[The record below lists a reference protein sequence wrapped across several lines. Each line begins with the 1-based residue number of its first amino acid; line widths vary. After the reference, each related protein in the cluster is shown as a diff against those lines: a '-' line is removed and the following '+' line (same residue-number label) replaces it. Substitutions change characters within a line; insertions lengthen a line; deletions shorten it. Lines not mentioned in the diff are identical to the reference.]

1 MPDRIALGAIEAE
14 VVFKDIRNVHLTVLP
29 PKGHVRISAPR
40 HMALDTVRVFALSK
54 LAWIKSQRDK
64 MADQE
69 REPSRE
75 YLERESHYVWGRR
88 YLLKLL
94 EVDDAPS
101 VALRHR
107 TLVLALKEGAGFA
120 ARQAVLSRW
129 YRDQVRER
137 AGALV
142 AAWSRTLGLDMP
154 PRVHVQHMKTKWGSC
169 SPAHR
174 SIRLNTELAKKPPG
188 CLEYIVVH
196 ELVHLLE
203 PTHNERFKA
212 LMRAFL
218 PDWEDRRRELNRL
231 PVRHEDWLY

>member
-1 MPDRIALGAIEAE
+1 MMPTRIALGGIEAE
-14 VVFKDIRNVHLTVLP
+14 VVFKDIRNIHLTVLP
-29 PKGHVRISAPR
+29 PNGRVRISAPT

-54 LAWIKSQRDK
+54 LAWIKSQRK
-64 MADQE
+64 SMVEQE

-88 YLLKLL
+88 YLLKIV
-94 EVDDAPS
+94 ETDGAQMVS
-101 VALRHR
+101 LRHR
-107 TLVLALKEGAGFA
+107 TLVLAIKNGADQA
-120 ARQAVLSRW
+120 ARRAVLSRW
-129 YRDQVRER
+129 YRDQLRER
-137 AGALV
+137 ASSLV
-142 AAWSRTLGLDMP
+142 TDWSRRLGLDA
-154 PRVHVQHMKTKWGSC
+154 PRLYVQHMKTKWGSC
-169 SPAHR
+169 SPIRR

-218 PDWEDRRRELNRL
+218 PEWEDRRRELNAL
-231 PVRHEDWLY
+231 PIRNERWSY

>member
-1 MPDRIALGAIEAE
+1 MLARIAIGAIEAE

-29 PKGHVRISAPR
+29 PKGKVRISAPR

-54 LAWIKSQRDK
+54 LAWIKAQREN
-64 MADQE
+64 MAKQD
-69 REPSRE
+69 REAPRE

-88 YLLKLL
+88 YLLKLI
-94 EVDDAPS
+94 EVDSTPS
-101 VALRHR
+101 VDLRHR
-107 TLVLALKEGAGFA
+107 TLVLAI
-120 ARQAVLSRW
+120 RSNSDAVAKDALLARW
-129 YRDQVRER
+129 YRDQVRLR
-137 AGALV
+137 AAILV
-142 AAWSRTLGLDMP
+142 AEWSRTLRLDA
-154 PRVHVQHMKTKWGSC
+154 PRIHVQHMKTKWGSC
-169 SPAHR
+169 SPARR
-174 SIRLNTELAKKPPG
+174 SIRLNTELAKKPPS

-231 PVRHEDWLY
+231 PVKHEDWIY

>member
-1 MPDRIALGAIEAE
+1 MPARIALGGIEAE

-29 PKGHVRISAPR
+29 PHGRVRISAPM

-54 LAWIKSQRDK
+54 LAWIKSQRK
-64 MADQE
+64 SMAEQE

-88 YLLKLL
+88 YLLKLV
-94 EVDDAPS
+94 ETDGAPT
-101 VALRHR
+101 VTLRHR
-107 TLVLALKEGAGFA
+107 TLVLAVKQGAGLT
-120 ARQAVLSRW
+120 ARETVLSRW

-137 AGALV
+137 ASSLV
-142 AAWSRTLGLDMP
+142 GGWSRTLGLDA
-154 PRVHVQHMKTKWGSC
+154 PRLHVQHMKTKWGSC
-169 SPAHR
+169 SPIRR

-212 LMRAFL
+212 LMRTFL
-218 PDWEDRRRELNRL
+218 PEWEDRRRELNAL
-231 PVRHEDWLY
+231 PVRHEDWDY

>member
-1 MPDRIALGAIEAE
+1 MQARIALGGIEAE

-29 PKGHVRISAPR
+29 PNGRVRISAPT

-54 LAWIKSQRDK
+54 LAWIKGQRK
-64 MADQE
+64 SMAEQE

-88 YLLKLL
+88 YLLKLV
-94 EVDDAPS
+94 ETDGAPS

-107 TLVLALKEGAGFA
+107 TLVLAVKQGAGLT
-120 ARQAVLSRW
+120 AREAVLSRW

-142 AAWSRTLGLDMP
+142 TVWSRTLGLDV
-154 PRVHVQHMKTKWGSC
+154 PRLHVQHMKTKWGSC
-169 SPAHR
+169 SPAR
-174 SIRLNTELAKKPPG
+174 GAIRLNTQLAKKPPG

-203 PTHNERFKA
+203 PTHNDRFKA
-212 LMRAFL
+212 LMRTFL
-218 PDWEDRRRELNRL
+218 PEWEGRRRELNAL
-231 PVRHEDWLY
+231 PVRHEDWDY

>member
-1 MPDRIALGAIEAE
+1 MSSRINLGTIEAD

-29 PKGHVRISAPR
+29 PKGRVRISAPR

-54 LAWIKSQRDK
+54 LSWIKAQRVN
-64 MADQE
+64 MAAQD
-69 REPSRE
+69 REAPRE

-88 YLLKLL
+88 YLLKLI
-94 EVDDAPS
+94 EVDAAPS
-101 VALRHR
+101 VELRHR
-107 TLVLALKEGAGFA
+107 TLVLTVRPKTDIAAKDALLA
-120 ARQAVLSRW
+120 RW
-129 YRDQVRER
+129 YRDQVRMR
-137 AGALV
+137 AATLLV
-142 AAWSRTLGLDMP
+142 EWSRILGLNA

-169 SPAHR
+169 SPARR

-212 LMRAFL
+212 LMRTFL
-218 PDWEDRRRELNRL
+218 PEWEDRRRELNRL
-231 PVRHEDWLY
+231 PVRHEDWDY

>member
-1 MPDRIALGAIEAE
+1 MPARIALAGIEVE

-29 PKGHVRISAPR
+29 PNGRVRISAPA

-54 LAWIKSQRDK
+54 LAWIKSQRK
-64 MADQE
+64 SMAEQE

-88 YLLKLL
+88 YLLELV
-94 EVDDAPS
+94 ETDGVPT
-101 VALRHR
+101 VTLRHC
-107 TLVLALKEGAGFA
+107 TLVLAVKQGAGLTT
-120 ARQAVLSRW
+120 REAVLSRW

-137 AGALV
+137 ASSLV
-142 AAWSRTLGLDMP
+142 AGWSRTLGLDA
-154 PRVHVQHMKTKWGSC
+154 PRLHVQHMKTKWGSC
-169 SPAHR
+169 SPSRR

-212 LMRAFL
+212 LMRTFL
-218 PDWEDRRRELNRL
+218 PEWEDRRRELNAL
-231 PVRHEDWLY
+231 PVRHEDWGY

>member
-1 MPDRIALGAIEAE
+1 MPARIALGGIEAE

-29 PKGHVRISAPR
+29 PNGRVRISAPT

-54 LAWIKSQRDK
+54 LAWIKSQRK
-64 MADQE
+64 SMAEQE

-88 YLLKLL
+88 YLLTLM
-94 EVDDAPS
+94 EIDGAPTIT
-101 VALRHR
+101 LRHR
-107 TLVLALKEGAGFA
+107 TLVLAVKQGAGLT
-120 ARQAVLSRW
+120 AREAVLSRW

-137 AGALV
+137 ASSLV
-142 AAWSRTLGLDMP
+142 AGWSRTLGLDA
-154 PRVHVQHMKTKWGSC
+154 PRLHVQHMKTKWGSC
-169 SPAHR
+169 SPTR
-174 SIRLNTELAKKPPG
+174 GSIRLNTELAKKPPG

-212 LMRAFL
+212 LMRTFL
-218 PDWEDRRRELNRL
+218 PEWEDRRRELNAL
-231 PVRHEDWLY
+231 PVRHENWDY

>member
-1 MPDRIALGAIEAE
+1 MPTRIALGGIEAE
-14 VVFKDIRNVHLTVLP
+14 VVFKDIRNIHLTVLP
-29 PKGHVRISAPR
+29 PNGRVRISAPT

-54 LAWIKSQRDK
+54 LAWIKSQRK
-64 MADQE
+64 SMVEQE

-88 YLLKLL
+88 YLLKIV
-94 EVDDAPS
+94 ETDGAQMVS
-101 VALRHR
+101 LRHR
-107 TLVLALKEGAGFA
+107 TLVLAIKNGADQA
-120 ARQAVLSRW
+120 ARRAVLSRW
-129 YRDQVRER
+129 YRDQLRER
-137 AGALV
+137 ASSLV
-142 AAWSRTLGLDMP
+142 TDWSRRLGLDA
-154 PRVHVQHMKTKWGSC
+154 PRLYVQHMKTKWGSC
-169 SPAHR
+169 SPIRR

-218 PDWEDRRRELNRL
+218 PEWEDRRRELNAL
-231 PVRHEDWLY
+231 PIRNERWSY

>member
-1 MPDRIALGAIEAE
+1 MPARIALGSIEAE
-14 VVFKDIRNVHLTVLP
+14 VLFKDILNVHLTVLP
-29 PKGHVRISAPR
+29 PNGRVRISAPT

-54 LAWIKSQRDK
+54 LAWIKSQRNS
-64 MADQE
+64 MAEQE

-88 YLLKLL
+88 YLLKLV
-94 EVDDAPS
+94 ETDGAPT

-107 TLVLALKEGAGFA
+107 ALVLAVKQGASLA
-120 ARQAVLSRW
+120 AREAVLSRW

-137 AGALV
+137 AGPLV
-142 AAWSRTLGLDMP
+142 AAWSRTLGLDV
-154 PRVHVQHMKTKWGSC
+154 PRLHVQHMKTKWGSC
-169 SPAHR
+169 SPVRR

-212 LMRAFL
+212 LMRTFL
-218 PDWEDRRRELNRL
+218 PEWEDRRRELNGL
-231 PVRHEDWLY
+231 PLGHEDWHY